1 MKQLPRDAWSRSKA
15 VLSLVAAVSG
25 QELRD
30 RVRAGFSGSVEK
42 LRASELSARIEQ
54 ARMMVESFGR
64 LKGALMKAG
73 QLLSIDASDMLPPEA
88 MAILAQLQGA
98 TSPVDF
104 ETLRVVLLQELGPDW
119 EQAFDSFDTLA
130 ATQTAALL
138 AP

>member
-1 MKQLPRDAWSRSKA
+1 
-15 VLSLVAAVSG
+15 
-25 QELRD
+25 
-30 RVRAGFSGSVEK
+30 
-42 LRASELSARIEQ
+42 
-54 ARMMVESFGR
+54 MMVESFGR